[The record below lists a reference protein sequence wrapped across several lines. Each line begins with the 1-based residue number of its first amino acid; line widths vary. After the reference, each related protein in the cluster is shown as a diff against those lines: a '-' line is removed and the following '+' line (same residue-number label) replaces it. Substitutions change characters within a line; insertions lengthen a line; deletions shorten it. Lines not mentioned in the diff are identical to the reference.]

1 MLKTGKIKRIIG
13 AVVDIEFE
21 NHLPPILNAL
31 IYQKDDLKVVMEVVQ
46 HIGENRVR
54 ALAMDNL
61 EGVKRGEEV
70 VDTEA
75 L

>member
-61 EGVKRGEEV
+61 EGVKRGE
-70 VDTEA
+70 
-75 L
+75 